1 MSIVKLNNNG
11 IKNVTTIG
19 SITPI
24 GNMALIK
31 KLTASSSSTLSFVNG
46 SSDVV
51 LDSTYKEYFFT
62 FNNIHPQNHNAS
74 FEFQCS
80 TDGGSN
86 YNTTITSTCFIADH
100 GEGGAGG
107 SLGYYA
113 ARDQAQG
120 TSFQHF
126 MRDIG
131 NENDESAA
139 GRLTLYNPASTTF
152 VKHFMADCSVYY
164 EGDYEFNYI
173 YSGYFNTTSA
183 INAIQFKMASGNIDA
198 GDICLYGIT

>member
-11 IKNVTTIG
+11 IKNVTTLG
-19 SITPI
+19 SVTL
-24 GNMALIK
+24 GNMVLIK

-46 SSDVV
+46 TSDVV
-51 LDSTYKEYFFT
+51 LDSTYKEYVFT
-62 FNNIHPQNHNAS
+62 FNNIHPSNDNAS

-86 YNTTITSTCFIADH
+86 YNTTITSTCFIAYNY
-100 GEGGAGG
+100 ESGGTPG
-107 SLGYYA
+107 LGYYA

-131 NENDESAA
+131 NGNDESSS
-139 GRLTLYNPASTTF
+139 GTLTLYNPASTTF
-152 VKHFMADCSVYY
+152 VKHFTADCSLYY
-164 EGDYEFNYI
+164 SGDAEFDYK
-173 YSGYFNTTSA
+173 YAGYFNTTSA
-183 INAIQFKMASGNIDA
+183 INAIQFKCSAGTVDS